1 MQMNPVGA
9 CNDGGV
15 DEGWLMAFATEN
27 RKKVPVHV
35 LNIGKQMSKV
45 ILIK

>member
-15 DEGWLMAFATEN
+15 DEGWLMAFAEN
-27 RKKVPVHV
+27 RKK
-35 LNIGKQMSKV
+35 NQSTF
-45 ILIK
+45 